1 MNIKVGQKYNDD
13 LPLINMLGLIANKS
27 VQLEW
32 ERTEQL
38 PQSINVTVDLI
49 SAIPASQWTPER

>member
-32 ERTEQL
+32 EELNNYHNQL
-38 PQSINVTVDLI
+38 M
-49 SAIPASQWTPER
+49 